1 MQKNILSM
9 KTMFLS
15 ILVLMI
21 LFVSNPAG
29 AQSEYD
35 ILKRLTGSWRNN
47 AGSVVLQIENG
58 YINGCE
64 VLEVKNIAGGGGIGA
79 ATFTIR
85 EMNAIRD
92 IVLSWNELNK
102 QCASLLI
109 DEREV
114 LHLHQDYFW
123 ENVDSV
129 HLGASLSDVEHLWG
143 RDYFVN
149 DENVKNKLEKHV
161 LTNFVY
167 YPAKKVVLNF
177 NYGVVDRIY
186 ILRGS
191 TCYFAKTRI
200 NAINISSSMYGKRI
214 IVKDDK
220 MGEYIWYSDNGKYV
234 ELNNFA
240 Y

>member
-15 ILVLMI
+15 ILVLLI

-92 IVLSWNELNK
+92 IVLSWNEFNK
-102 QCASLLI
+102 QGASLLI

-114 LHLHQDYFW
+114 LHLRKDYFF
-123 ENVDSV
+123 ENVDGV
-129 HLGASLSDVEHLWG
+129 HLGMSFSE
-143 RDYFVN
+143 
-149 DENVKNKLEKHV
+149 
-161 LTNFVY
+161 
-167 YPAKKVVLNF
+167 
-177 NYGVVDRIY
+177 
-186 ILRGS
+186 
-191 TCYFAKTRI
+191 
-200 NAINISSSMYGKRI
+200 
-214 IVKDDK
+214 
-220 MGEYIWYSDNGKYV
+220 
-234 ELNNFA
+234 
-240 Y
+240 